1 MQCSAHSA
9 ATAPR
14 PVHGGLY
21 LHVPFCRT
29 VCPYCDFA
37 VVADR
42 RAAAHDEWLGAVQTS
57 MAAEPEPFAAA
68 TVYLGGGTPARL
80 GDERIAGLLAS
91 VRGRFGGE
99 WREVTLEAN
108 PEDLSTERLARWR
121 AAGVDRLS
129 IGVQRLAPARLKTL
143 GRARSAP
150 HLARLPE
157 LLAEWRATGGRSSID
172 LMYGLP
178 GEDSRAFRDE
188 LSTVLDWP
196 VDHLSAY
203 ALTVEPRTPW
213 ARATARGRLLPA
225 DEDVT
230 AACHAVLVDEVAARG
245 WDAYEVSN
253 FAAPGARA
261 VHNAA
266 YWQGRP
272 WLGFGP
278 DAASSLPAGGGTLR
292 FRRARAWADW
302 LAAPAAR
309 REVEVVDAVAAIAER
324 LVLGLRSF
332 VGVPAAWLAP
342 WQAAEPTLV
351 GRLLADGDLAPG
363 EEPGTL
369 ALRPGPRL
377 LADELALRWWTALDA
392 AGFAG

>member
-9 ATAPR
+9 AAAPH
-14 PVHGGLY
+14 PVDGGVY

-42 RAAAHDEWLGAVQTS
+42 RAAAHDEWLNAVRAS
-57 MAAEPEPFAAA
+57 MAAESAPLAAA

-80 GDERIAGLLAS
+80 GDQHIADLLAS
-91 VRGRFGGE
+91 VRDRFRGA
-99 WREVTLEAN
+99 WREVTIEAN
-108 PEDLSTERLARWR
+108 PEDLSAERLAHWR
-121 AAGVDRLS
+121 AAGIDRLS
-129 IGVQRLAPARLKTL
+129 VGVQRLAPARLKML

-157 LLAEWRATGGRSSID
+157 LLAEWRSAGGQSSID

-178 GEDSRAFRDE
+178 DEDPAAFRRE
-188 LSTVLDWP
+188 LAAVLDWP

-225 DEDVT
+225 DEDTT
-230 AACHAVLVDEVAARG
+230 AACHAELIDEVARRG

-253 FAAPGARA
+253 VAAPGARA
-261 VHNAA
+261 VHNSA

-278 DAASSLPAGGGTLR
+278 DAASSLPTPAGTLR
-292 FRRARAWADW
+292 FRRVRDWADW

-309 REVEVVDAVAAIAER
+309 CEVEVVDAAAAVAER
-324 LVLGLRSF
+324 LALGLRSF

-342 WQAAEPTLV
+342 WQAAEPALV
-351 GRLLADGDLAPG
+351 GRLLAAGDLGAG
-363 EEPGTL
+363 EDPGTL
-369 ALRPGPRL
+369 ALRPSARL
-377 LADELALRWWTALDA
+377 LADELALHWWTALDA